1 MSVFWTT
8 PAALIGLAL
17 IALPIAVHLLARQHV
32 RTLRFPSLR
41 FLQQTQLASFRR
53 RTIEDAVLLVCR
65 VAIVAAAAAALAGP
79 LLETPSRV
87 ASYAGRTSRAIVV
100 VEPAAMAAIT
110 PLEEEAFRSTRV
122 QRAQIADAL
131 LDAVRWLDAQPRSSR
146 EIVVAG
152 TLRRGS
158 IGAADLTNVPPGI
171 GIRFEQTATDGSTDL
186 PVSILTRRDGRLLRV
201 ERAVHLTPE
210 ATRVTEGAV
219 SAVPA
224 DLVTISARPP
234 DAALAAAALR
244 AALDAGVPWRDFERP
259 VAIVWSGGS
268 ESGIAPGTEIVR
280 VPAPDPPSSAA
291 DAVLATLTKVGRPD
305 WIEPLTIP
313 RQQLD
318 GWSRRPGPP
327 AVDAPIGD
335 ESDRRWLWALALGL
349 LAAEWWLRR
358 SRADRSIAVETGE
371 ARVA

>member
-1 MSVFWTT
+1 
-8 PAALIGLAL
+8 
-17 IALPIAVHLLARQHV
+17 VHLLARQHV

-53 RTIEDAVLLVCR
+53 RSIEDALLLACR

-87 ASYAGRTSRAIVV
+87 ASYAERTSRAIVIM
-100 VEPAAMAAIT
+100 EPSSTDVMAS
-110 PLEEEAFRSTRV
+110 LEEGSYRSTRV

-146 EIVVAG
+146 EIVVTGA
-152 TLRRGS
+152 LRRGS
-158 IGAADLTNVPPGI
+158 IESADLAIVPSGI
-171 GIRFEQTATDGSTDL
+171 GIRFDQAATDGPIDL
-186 PVSILTRRDGRLLRV
+186 SVSILTRRDGRLMRV
-201 ERAVHLTPE
+201 ERAARLSPE
-210 ATRVTEGAV
+210 STRVSEGAAAPV
-219 SAVPA
+219 RP
-224 DLVTISARPP
+224 DLVTISARPA

-268 ESGIAPGTEIVR
+268 ESGIGPGTEIIR

-291 DAVLATLTKVGRPD
+291 DAVLATLTTIGRLD
-305 WIEPLTIP
+305 WIEPLIIP

-318 GWSRRPGPP
+318 AWSRRPGPP
-327 AVDAPIGD
+327 AADAPVGD

-358 SRADRSIAVETGE
+358 SRVDRSTAIATNNE